1 VGQVVRETIPNRD
14 TLQPS
19 HSTVSNVKVVKGA
32 DGRVWE
38 SIRVS
43 ADIEGFEKGTAG
55 VPKGVELE
63 VRLYRNVKK
72 IELRYMARKVIST
85 EPEALYVA
93 FPLYLPDAKIM
104 YETTGGTL
112 AQGEQLPGSASDWN
126 VAQNFVSVRGRDGQI
141 IVVSNEVPLWQ
152 FGDFNLGKFERN
164 STVKCP
170 WLYSWVMNNYWMT
183 NFRAFQ
189 EGAFSWTYQ
198 ITSTPDTSNAYAA
211 RYSRGER
218 NAFAARSFAAGR
230 QQAVKHVLET
240 LQVSGSENA
249 LVVNC
254 RPMHEEP
261 GNALLLHIR
270 EVDGRSAE
278 VRVSSSLAD
287 CPIQEMWEID
297 SLGRVIGPCVKGIR
311 FKPFEVKFVKVVLT
325 GK

>member
-1 VGQVVRETIPNRD
+1 
-14 TLQPS
+14 
-19 HSTVSNVKVVKGA
+19 
-32 DGRVWE
+32 
-38 SIRVS
+38 
-43 ADIEGFEKGTAG
+43 
-55 VPKGVELE
+55 
-63 VRLYRNVKK
+63 
-72 IELRYMARKVIST
+72 MARKVIST

-211 RYSRGER
+211 RYSWGER
-218 NAFAARSFAAGR
+218 NAFVPRSFASGR